1 MDKINKIHKRQLARF
16 LDHLKKTGQ
25 LSPGLEVDVK
35 RAFGYV
41 FKDVLDAIDGQDKEN
56 KDGKAQGYIEKTQI

>member
-16 LDHLKKTGQ
+16 LDHLKRTGQ

-35 RAFGYV
+35 RAFGYI
-41 FKDVLDAIDGQDKEN
+41 FEDVSDAIEGHDKEN
-56 KDGKAQGYIEKTQI
+56 ENEKAQGYIEETKV